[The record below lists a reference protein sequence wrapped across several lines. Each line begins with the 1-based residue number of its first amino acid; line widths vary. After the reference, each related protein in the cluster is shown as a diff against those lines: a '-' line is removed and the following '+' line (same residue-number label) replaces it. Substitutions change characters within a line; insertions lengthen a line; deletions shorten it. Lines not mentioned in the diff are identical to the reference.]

1 MKRAGVRVYAA
12 AEVPFLLAF
21 GVPALLI
28 GCVIGGVCVLV
39 VLLCRQK
46 AKRRRLPPG
55 RTRRRTMPRKSRNK
69 VRSEAEK
76 GARGAFLYVIF

>member
-21 GVPALLI
+21 GVPALLM

-39 VLLCRQK
+39 ALLCGQK
-46 AKRRRLPPG
+46 AKKASGTAGQDTPEDDA
-55 RTRRRTMPRKSRNK
+55 TEEQKQSK
-69 VRSEAEK
+69 K
-76 GARGAFLYVIF
+76 

>member
-21 GVPALLI
+21 GVPALLM

-46 AKRRRLPPG
+46 AKKASV
-55 RTRRRTMPRKSRNK
+55 T
-69 VRSEAEK
+69 
-76 GARGAFLYVIF
+76 ARQDTPEDDATEEQKQSKK

>member
-1 MKRAGVRVYAA
+1 MKRAGVRIYAA

-28 GCVIGGVCVLV
+28 GCVIGGVCVLA

-46 AKRRRLPPG
+46 AKKAAAAGQDVPEDDA
-55 RTRRRTMPRKSRNK
+55 TEEQKQ
-69 VRSEAEK
+69 SEK
-76 GARGAFLYVIF
+76 

>member
-28 GCVIGGVCVLV
+28 GCVIGGVCCV
-39 VLLCRQK
+39 
-46 AKRRRLPPG
+46 G
-55 RTRRRTMPRKSRNK
+55 RAAVSAEGEKGVGYRRTGDAGGRCHGR
-69 VRSEAEK
+69 AETK
-76 GARGAFLYVIF
+76 